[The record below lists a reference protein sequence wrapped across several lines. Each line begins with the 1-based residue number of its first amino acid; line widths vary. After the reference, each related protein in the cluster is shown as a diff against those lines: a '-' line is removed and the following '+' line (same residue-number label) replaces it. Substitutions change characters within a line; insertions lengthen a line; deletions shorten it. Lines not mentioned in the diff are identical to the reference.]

1 MTLTPRFRHDIRPAL
16 KAPLPAKG
24 ETKRKYV
31 KRMSKDEQI
40 QKGNNLWQFLMRL
53 LGEITFRLLVVAVR
67 ESMQL

>member
-1 MTLTPRFRHDIRPAL
+1 MTSFPRFRHDIRPAL

-53 LGEITFRLLVVAVR
+53 LGEVAFRSL
-67 ESMQL
+67 EFWM